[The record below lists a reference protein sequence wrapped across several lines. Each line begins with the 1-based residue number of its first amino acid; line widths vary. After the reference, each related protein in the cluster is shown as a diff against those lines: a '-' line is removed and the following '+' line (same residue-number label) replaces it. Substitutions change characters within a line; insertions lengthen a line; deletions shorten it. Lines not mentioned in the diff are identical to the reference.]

1 MKRWILLVLVA
12 LLMLCCAT
20 SALAAKAGDTV
31 TVRISVT
38 SNPKSACAGGITISY
53 DKNVLEFVSAQMSS
67 DALTPITA
75 SNNSFSLL
83 DLSGISTGAKATIT
97 FKVTSNAVPGKTY
110 SVSASGRGFVDID
123 EKPVSVSVSG
133 GTVKIDEAGCTNHK
147 WDEGKVTREATCAKE
162 GVKTFT
168 CTNAGCTATK
178 TESIPKLTTHSY
190 DDGKVT
196 KQPTCTAD
204 GVKTFTCTV
213 CKTTKTEKIPATG
226 HDDGKWVTVR
236 EATCKGDGLKKLRC
250 TKCDAVLDSQSIS
263 SEGIAHTPGQMIVT
277 TKATCTEAG
286 EKTQKCTVCE
296 KVLATEPI
304 PAEGHDEGEWV
315 VVTEATCTEAGV
327 KELRC
332 TKCQTV
338 LDTQSIPAE
347 GHDDG
352 EWVVVTE
359 ATCTEAGVK
368 ELRCTKCQTVLDT
381 QSIPAEGHDDGEW
394 VVAKAATCKEDGL
407 RELRCTKCQTVLN
420 SEVIPAANVDH
431 KPGKMVVTT
440 KPTCTE
446 TGEKTQKC
454 TVCDAVIAA
463 EEIPATG
470 HDKGK
475 WVVVKKATRNETG
488 LRELRCK
495 KCATVLKT
503 EEIPVVTTTYYSNRT
518 VCSFGP
524 RFSDEG
530 IRTKEWYRFTPVDLS
545 VDGTQ
550 TYDLIAYD
558 RYIVGQVVL
567 TVADGTVTVEC
578 NYVSEWVQVR
588 QEFLTFLHS
597 IEETESLEPEKLM
610 GYSFGEPI
618 SIEGDLNGDTK
629 LLLYINNVINFNS
642 DMPIRRIYPD
652 TDWFKNKV
660 EKLKVNM
667 D

>member
-213 CKTTKTEKIPATG
+213 CKTTKTEKIAAAG

-236 EATCKGDGLKKLRC
+236 EATCKGDGLKELRC

-296 KVLATEPI
+296 KVLATESI
-304 PAEGHDEGEWV
+304 PAEGHDEGTWV
-315 VVTEATCTEAGV
+315 VAT
-327 KELRC
+327 K
-332 TKCQTV
+332 
-338 LDTQSIPAE
+338 
-347 GHDDG
+347 
-352 EWVVVTE
+352 

-578 NYVSEWVQVR
+578 NYVSKWVQVR